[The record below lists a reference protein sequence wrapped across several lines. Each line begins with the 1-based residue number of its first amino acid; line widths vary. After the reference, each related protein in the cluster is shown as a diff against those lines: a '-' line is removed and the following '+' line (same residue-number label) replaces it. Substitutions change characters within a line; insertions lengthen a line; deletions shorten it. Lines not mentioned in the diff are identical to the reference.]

1 MRDGLKL
8 ARAAIARRACLFN
21 FLPSQQKV
29 KSADSAIFATQATCR
44 VVARRAKPEAGGESM
59 SKQ

>member
-29 KSADSAIFATQATCR
+29 KSAFGGLCDLCDSSDLSGRSSQS
-44 VVARRAKPEAGGESM
+44 EA
-59 SKQ
+59 